1 MTEPGLLT
9 GRDIGEAEGAMTAL
23 LERALTPS
31 GRSRAEYITLRLLA
45 ARGSFE
51 SPSDLA
57 DFLAGQRQL
66 GLDRASAEALLDR
79 MQADGLVTAG
89 PVTPTAGPVTLTADG
104 RAVLDDLAA
113 RIAPVTRQV
122 FTGIERDDLA
132 AAHRVLTEL
141 IERANGMTAV
151 GGAR

>member
-9 GRDIGEAEGAMTAL
+9 GQDIGEAEGAMTAL

-66 GLDRASAEALLDR
+66 GLDRAAAEALLDR
-79 MQADGLVTAG
+79 MGADGLV
-89 PVTPTAGPVTLTADG
+89 TAGPVTLTADG

-141 IERANGMTAV
+141 IERPNGMTAV